1 MKKETD
7 KPFLWLLAIIVMMT
21 VSLAANAQAAFPG
34 THFDFT
40 KKAAVTTTIDDIT
53 LTHNGNYQSARNAL
67 QLNSGKSA
75 TITAP
80 KGYNITQV
88 TLVNTSN
95 LAYTSWNYEPTLA
108 TIGANCGTSTLSADN
123 QTLTWTGS
131 ESSVTFTTKNTIHV
145 DFDEWDFDA
154 TACSYIASFYVV
166 VERDASVDLE
176 HITMSP
182 SDFRPGPDDDIV
194 IDVANGQTFQGI
206 NYIYPSDVTIDPAC
220 AGTVY
225 LDINER
231 RTETTLYV
239 YDTQALFSFANAIT
253 KTGECVISIP
263 AGVLKATDGRTNNAI
278 TLNYNVGAK
287 HLKYKVNLQLGGGIM
302 PNGTTISVAGQP
314 YKHGDVVTT
323 TTALTDADV
332 IAAVDGYGV
341 TGITVNQPFTVGE
354 TSYDGSIIVNYEKL
368 IVRVPSS
375 QITPATGNFSLDE
388 KYFNNICIKFPENIT
403 TSLYVTDV
411 ANLPAGFTLIG
422 PEGNISL
429 NSIAGWSGS
438 NEFYISFPAQHT
450 LGTYTLN
457 IPEDILSFESGNKNQ
472 ALTFQWNLTAEFF
485 AFDPL
490 SGETL
495 KVLESITI
503 PAPDGVKFK
512 SCGVTSL
519 QQVTYDAEREP
530 VTVDVPVTVSLTEDE
545 VTFTLTTPIT
555 EKGSYNILI
564 AEGAIVSTDGR
575 KNREMIFNAYVD
587 PTDYIDIASTT
598 PENYVTVDGPF
609 NSIVLTLDG
618 DYQASDLIFGETIV
632 INGTNVAVT
641 PSLQNGNTLT
651 LTFAD
656 DVINYDSNNNNIGI
670 PEGFITSTD
679 GAISRNVW
687 ILNVWINAPQV
698 PLELSGVKMGWDG
711 EVVTT
716 SGTQVEQVGVLLLQ
730 FAEPIELVEGAD
742 VEGITVTDDK
752 GQPCQLYDSKY
763 VTDGMFFLWVNP
775 AKTAVGTY
783 RLHVPAGLFKG
794 TESERLNGELFFDF
808 VIADIATFTPE
819 TSIAD
824 GDTVDVLTE
833 LTLTAPEGV
842 TFSHFTSYPDNYFIL
857 RGAGINENN
866 EKIYNAAT
874 VADDGH
880 TATLRLGNIKRNGEY
895 TITIPKG
902 YLRSTDANTGN
913 AEMVIRVNVDH
924 AVLAGDANDNG
935 IVDSADV
942 ETARYYMLGRS
953 YGMDSD
959 DDAVLKALDFNNDG
973 QITIGDLTKLIDMI
987 SK

>member
-21 VSLAANAQAAFPG
+21 VSLAANAQADFPG

-40 KKAAVTTTIDDIT
+40 QKAAATTTIDDIT

-95 LAYTSWNYEPTLA
+95 LAYTSWYYEPTLA

-145 DFDEWDFDA
+145 DEWDFDA
-154 TACSYIASFYVV
+154 TACSYVASFYVV

-225 LDINER
+225 LDINGR

-368 IVRVPSS
+368 IV
-375 QITPATGNFSLDE
+375 
-388 KYFNNICIKFPENIT
+388 
-403 TSLYVTDV
+403 
-411 ANLPAGFTLIG
+411 
-422 PEGNISL
+422 
-429 NSIAGWSGS
+429 
-438 NEFYISFPAQHT
+438 
-450 LGTYTLN
+450 
-457 IPEDILSFESGNKNQ
+457 
-472 ALTFQWNLTAEFF
+472 
-485 AFDPL
+485 
-490 SGETL
+490 
-495 KVLESITI
+495 
-503 PAPDGVKFK
+503 
-512 SCGVTSL
+512 
-519 QQVTYDAEREP
+519 
-530 VTVDVPVTVSLTEDE
+530 
-545 VTFTLTTPIT
+545 
-555 EKGSYNILI
+555 
-564 AEGAIVSTDGR
+564 
-575 KNREMIFNAYVD
+575 
-587 PTDYIDIASTT
+587 
-598 PENYVTVDGPF
+598 
-609 NSIVLTLDG
+609 
-618 DYQASDLIFGETIV
+618 
-632 INGTNVAVT
+632 
-641 PSLQNGNTLT
+641 
-651 LTFAD
+651 
-656 DVINYDSNNNNIGI
+656 
-670 PEGFITSTD
+670 
-679 GAISRNVW
+679 
-687 ILNVWINAPQV
+687 

-730 FAEPIELVEGAD
+730 FAEPIELAEGAD

-794 TESERLNGELFFDF
+794 TESELLNGELFFDF

-842 TFSHFTSYPDNYFIL
+842 TFSHFTSYPDNYFFL

-866 EKIYNAAT
+866 EKIYNAAA

-924 AVLAGDANDNG
+924 AVLPGDANDNG

-953 YGMDSD
+953 YGMGSD
-959 DDAVLKALDFNNDG
+959 DDAVLKALDFNGDG
-973 QITIGDLTKLIDMI
+973 KITIGDLTKLIDKI

>member
-1 MKKETD
+1 MKE

-95 LAYTSWNYEPTLA
+95 LAYTSWYYEPTLA

-131 ESSVTFTTKNTIHV
+131 ESSVTFTTKSTIHV
-145 DFDEWDFDA
+145 EEWDFDA
-154 TACSYIASFYVV
+154 TACSYVAAFYVV
-166 VERDASVDLE
+166 IERDASIDLE
-176 HITMSP
+176 HITLAP
-182 SDFRPGPDDDIV
+182 TDFRPGPNDDIT
-194 IDVANGQTFQGI
+194 IDLANGQTFQGI

-225 LDINER
+225 LDINGR
-231 RTETTLYV
+231 RTATTLYV

-253 KTGECVISIP
+253 KTGECVIFIP
-263 AGVLKATDGRTNNAI
+263 ADVLKSTDGRTNNAI

-368 IVRVPSS
+368 IVRVPASEV
-375 QITPATGNFSLDE
+375 TPATGNFSLDE

-403 TSLYVTDV
+403 TSLYVTDA
-411 ANLPAGFTLIG
+411 ANLPAGLTLTG
-422 PEGNISL
+422 PEGKISL
-429 NSIAGWSGS
+429 NSIAGWSES
-438 NEFYISFPAQHT
+438 SEFYINFPTQYT
-450 LGTYTLN
+450 LGTYALS

-472 ALTFQWNLTAEFF
+472 ALTFEWNLTAEFF
-485 AFDPL
+485 ALDRP

-495 KVLESITI
+495 KTLESFTVT
-503 PAPDGVKFK
+503 APDGVKFE
-512 SCGVTSL
+512 SCNVTSL
-519 QQVTYDAEREP
+519 QQVTYDEEWNP
-530 VTVDVPVTVSLTEDE
+530 VTVDVPVTVSLTEEDI
-545 VTFTLTTPIT
+545 TFTLTTPIT
-555 EKGSYNILI
+555 EKGSYSLLI
-564 AEGAIVSTDGR
+564 AEGDIVSTDGR

-587 PTDYIDIASTT
+587 PTDYINIASTT
-598 PENYVTVDGPF
+598 PANYVTVDGPF

-618 DYQASDLIFGETIV
+618 EYQASGLSFGETIV
-632 INGTNVAVT
+632 INSTDVAVT
-641 PSLQNGNTLT
+641 STLENGNTLT
-651 LTFAD
+651 LSFAD
-656 DVINYDSNNNNIGI
+656 DVINYDSNNNNFGI
-670 PEGFITSTD
+670 PEGFITSAD

-687 ILNVWINAPQV
+687 IWNVWINAPKL
-698 PLELSGVKMGWDG
+698 PLEFSGVKMGWDG

-730 FAEPIELVEGAD
+730 FAEPIELVEDAD

-752 GQPCQLYDSKY
+752 GQPCQLYDMKY

-783 RLHVPAGLFKG
+783 RLHVPAGLFAG
-794 TESERLNGELFFDF
+794 TESGLLNGELFFDF
-808 VIADIATFTPE
+808 VIADIATFNPE

-824 GDTVDVLTE
+824 GETVDTLTE
-833 LTLTAPEGV
+833 LTLTAPAGV
-842 TFSHFTSYPDNYFIL
+842 TFSHFTSYPDNYFFL
-857 RGAGINENN
+857 RGAGIDENN
-866 EKIYNAAT
+866 EKIFNAAT

-924 AVLAGDANDNG
+924 AVLPGDANDNG

-953 YGMDSD
+953 YGMGSD
-959 DDAVLKALDFNNDG
+959 DDVVLKALDFNSDG
-973 QITIGDLTKLIDMI
+973 EITIGELTKLIDMI

>member
-1 MKKETD
+1 MTQILKR
-7 KPFLWLLAIIVMMT
+7 PILWLLTLIAMTT
-21 VSLAANAQAAFPG
+21 VSLAASAQADFPG

-40 KKAAVTTTIDDIT
+40 KKAAATTTIDDIT

-95 LAYTSWNYEPTLA
+95 LAYTSYYYEPTLA

-131 ESSVTFTTKNTIHV
+131 ESSVTFTTKSTIHV
-145 DFDEWDFDA
+145 EEWDFDA
-154 TACSYIASFYVV
+154 TACSYVAGFYVV

-176 HITMSP
+176 HITMTP
-182 SDFRPGPDDDIV
+182 ADFRPGPDDDIV

-206 NYIYPSDVTIDPAC
+206 NYIFPSDVTIDPSC

-225 LDINER
+225 LDINGR
-231 RTETTLYV
+231 RMATTLYI
-239 YDTQALFSFANAIT
+239 YDTQALFSFSSAIT
-253 KTGECVISIP
+253 KSGNYTVTIP
-263 AGVLKATDGRTNNAI
+263 AGALKATDGRTNNAI
-278 TLNYNVGAK
+278 TLNYSVGLK
-287 HLKYKVNLQLGGGIM
+287 HFKYKVQLQLGGGVM
-302 PNGTTISVAGQP
+302 PAGTTISVAGQP
-314 YKHGDVVTT
+314 YKSGDVVSTT
-323 TTALTDADV
+323 VGITDADV
-332 IAAVDGYGV
+332 EAAVVGYDV

-368 IVRVPSS
+368 VVRVPSS

-403 TSLYVTDV
+403 TSLYVTD
-411 ANLPAGFTLIG
+411 AASLPAGLTLTG
-422 PEGNISL
+422 PDGTVRI
-429 NSIAGWSGS
+429 NSIAGWSES
-438 NEFYISFPAQHT
+438 SEFYISFPTQYT
-450 LGTYTLN
+450 LGTYTLS
-457 IPEDILSFESGNKNQ
+457 IPEDILTFESGNKNQ
-472 ALTFQWNLTAEFF
+472 ALTFEWNLTAEFF
-485 AFDPL
+485 VLD
-490 SGETL
+490 SHYGETL
-495 KVLESITI
+495 KALENITI

-519 QQVTYDAEREP
+519 QKVTYDADREP

-545 VTFTLTTPIT
+545 ATFTLTTPIT
-555 EKGSYNILI
+555 EKGNCTFLI

-575 KNREMIFNAYVD
+575 KNREMYYSEYID
-587 PTDYIDIASTT
+587 PTDYINIASTT
-598 PENYVTVDGPF
+598 PANYVIVDGPF

-618 DYQASDLIFGETIV
+618 EYQASDLSFGETIV
-632 INGTNVAVT
+632 INNTNVAVT
-641 PSLQNGNTLT
+641 PSLQNGNTVT

-656 DVINYDSNNNNIGI
+656 DVINYDSNNNNINI
-670 PEGFITSTD
+670 PEGFITSTA

-687 ILNVWINAPQV
+687 IWNVWVNAPQV
-698 PLELSGVKMGWDG
+698 PLEFSGVKMGWDG

-716 SGTQVEQVGVLLLQ
+716 SGSAVEQIGVLLLQ
-730 FAEPIELVEGAD
+730 FAEPIELVEDAD

-752 GQPCQLYDSKY
+752 GQPCQLYDMKY

-783 RLHVPAGLFKG
+783 RLHVPAGLFAG
-794 TESERLNGELFFDF
+794 TESGLLNGELSFDF
-808 VIADIATFTPE
+808 VIADIATFNPE
-819 TSIAD
+819 TSIVD
-824 GDTVDVLTE
+824 GETVDTLTE
-833 LTLTAPEGV
+833 LTLTAPAGV
-842 TFSHFTSYPDNYFIL
+842 TFSHFTSYPDNYFFL
-857 RGAGINENN
+857 RGAGIDENN
-866 EKIYNAAT
+866 EKIFNAAT

-902 YLRSTDANTGN
+902 YLRATEANTGN
-913 AEMVIRVNVDH
+913 AEVVIRVNVDH
-924 AVLAGDANDNG
+924 SVLAGDANDNG

-942 ETARYYMLGRS
+942 ETARNYMLGRS
-953 YGMDSD
+953 YGMGSD
-959 DDAVLKALDFNNDG
+959 DDVVLKALDFNSDG
-973 QITIGDLTKLIDMI
+973 EITIGELTKLIDII
-987 SK
+987 SE